1 MNTIENRIR
10 EALNPDQEPMASTC
24 CHGECL
30 QGRACP
36 YRETCTLEDSPHPRR
51 DIVFEALCWVAAA
64 VVVCATAVVLG
75 VVG

>member
-1 MNTIENRIR
+1 MNIETRIR

-36 YRETCTLEDSPHPRR
+36 YREACTLEELPAPKR
-51 DIVFEALCWVAAA
+51 DVVFEVLCWVAGIVTVLA
-64 VVVCATAVVLG
+64 VVVG
-75 VVG
+75 VAG

>member
-1 MNTIENRIR
+1 MNTIETRIR

-36 YRETCTLEDSPHPRR
+36 YRETCTLEELPAPKR
-51 DIVFEALCWVAAA
+51 DVVFEVLCWVAAA
-64 VVVCATAVVLG
+64 VTVVAIVVG